1 MINQAIKSGQWV
13 VLQNCHLAESW
24 MPELDRIC
32 EEVIVPE
39 QIHKDFRCWLT
50 SYPSKAFP
58 VSVLQNGNLS
68 SWLGIT

>member
-1 MINQAIKSGQWV
+1 
-13 VLQNCHLAESW
+13 

-58 VSVLQNGNLS
+58 VSVLQNGTWVLMVV
-68 SWLGIT
+68 TV